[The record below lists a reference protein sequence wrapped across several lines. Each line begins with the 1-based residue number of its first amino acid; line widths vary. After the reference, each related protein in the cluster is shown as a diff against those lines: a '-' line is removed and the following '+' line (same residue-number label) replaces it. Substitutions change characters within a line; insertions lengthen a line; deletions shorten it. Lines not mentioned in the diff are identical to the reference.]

1 MLSGTTTTATPA
13 TPAARRSA
21 TFRRDVLDGLRAEN
35 KYLSSKYFYDETGDK
50 LFQQI
55 MASPEY
61 YPTRC
66 EMEIMQQQCGKMAKL
81 FTEYSPSFDLIEL
94 GPGDASKS
102 WFLLRELQKEKADF
116 TYYPIDISS
125 QVIGWLEDKLPV
137 TLPGIRLQGL
147 NGEYMEKMN
156 QVNTFSPNRKIV
168 LFMGANIGNMN
179 VAQATQFCRVLHG
192 HMQPGDLLLIG
203 FDLKKHPRTIL
214 DAYNDRQG
222 ITRAFNLNLLTR
234 INRELCA
241 DFDLEQ
247 FEHYPVYDPGTGACK
262 SYLVSRIA
270 QEVHIGDKTIS
281 FRESEPIHMEIS
293 QKFSLEETE
302 LMAIQAGFEPIHT
315 FYDTKKWFADVLW
328 QRQP

>member
-1 MLSGTTTTATPA
+1 MLSVTTA

-21 TFRRDVLDGLRAEN
+21 HFRKDVLDGLRAEN

-55 MASPEY
+55 MACPEY

-66 EMEIMQQQCGKMAKL
+66 EMEIMQHQSGRMAQ
-81 FTEYSPSFDLIEL
+81 FFAEYSPSFDLIEL

-102 WFLLRELQKEKADF
+102 WFLLRELQKENAVF

-137 TLPGIRLQGL
+137 TLPGIHVRGL
-147 NGEYMEKMN
+147 NGEYMEKMH

-179 VAQATQFCRVLHG
+179 VTQATQFCRQLHD
-192 HMQPGDLLLIG
+192 HLQPGDLLLIG

-222 ITRAFNLNLLTR
+222 ITRAFNLNLLRR
-234 INRELCA
+234 INDELTA
-241 DFDLEQ
+241 DFDPDQ
-247 FEHYPVYDPGTGACK
+247 FEHYPVYDPGSGACK
-262 SYLVSRIA
+262 SYLISRIA
-270 QEVHIGDKTIS
+270 QEVHIGDKTIF
-281 FRESEPIHMEIS
+281 FRENEPIYMEIS
-293 QKFSLEETE
+293 QKYSLEETE
-302 LMAIQAGFEPIHT
+302 LMAVQAGFEPIHT
-315 FYDTKKWFADVLW
+315 FFDSKKWFADVLW
-328 QRQP
+328 QRQA

>member
-1 MLSGTTTTATPA
+1 MLSVTTATL
-13 TPAARRSA
+13 AARRSA
-21 TFRRDVLDGLRAEN
+21 NFRKDVLDGLRAEN
-35 KYLSSKYFYDETGDK
+35 KHLSSKYFYDETGDK

-55 MASPEY
+55 MACPEY

-66 EMEIMQQQCGKMAKL
+66 EMEIMQHQSGKMAQ
-81 FTEYSPSFDLIEL
+81 FFAGYSPSFDLIEL

-102 WFLLRELQKEKADF
+102 WFLLRELQKEKAAF

-137 TLPGIRLQGL
+137 TLPGIRVQGL
-147 NGEYMEKMN
+147 NGEYMEKMH

-179 VAQATQFCRVLHG
+179 ITQATQFCRQLHD
-192 HMQPGDLLLIG
+192 HLQPGDLLLIG

-222 ITRAFNLNLLTR
+222 ITRAFNLNLLRR
-234 INRELCA
+234 INDELTA
-241 DFDLEQ
+241 DFDLDQ

-270 QEVHIGDKTIS
+270 QEVHIGDKTIF
-281 FRESEPIHMEIS
+281 FRENEPIFMEIS
-293 QKFSLEETE
+293 QKYSLEETE
-302 LMAIQAGFEPIHT
+302 LMAVQAGFEPVRT
-315 FYDTKKWFADVLW
+315 FFDSKNWFADVLW
-328 QRQP
+328 QRQA